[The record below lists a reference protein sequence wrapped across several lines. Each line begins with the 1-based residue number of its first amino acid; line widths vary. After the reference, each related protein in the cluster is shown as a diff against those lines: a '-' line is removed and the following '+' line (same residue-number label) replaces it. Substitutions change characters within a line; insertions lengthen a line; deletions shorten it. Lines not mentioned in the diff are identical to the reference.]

1 MPAEDMW
8 RHEEVAVI
16 AITTTGDTRYLGRQ
30 IVEDDVALTVALDAH
45 ALVSGPLMMKR
56 GVAPQGRRSPANG
69 GSHKFN
75 VCVNGESA
83 HSGIVRG

>member
-1 MPAEDMW
+1 MW

-56 GVAPQGRRSPANG
+56 GVA
-69 GSHKFN
+69 
-75 VCVNGESA
+75 
-83 HSGIVRG
+83 RGAPRTPVPGKRGFTQI